1 LAEAGNRSTPI
12 FCQHP
17 FPTWEERGLVVA
29 KILCVD
35 DEPAAVALK
44 QTILERAG
52 HSVTTCYSAND
63 AIALLAKEPF
73 DAVVTDWKLGEES
86 GHQILLAAKT
96 GAQVPVVVVSGFCT
110 DAFRAT
116 EPQADIYLEKP
127 VDATELVAIIRALL
141 QSASDD
147 HEDLRQRG
155 A

>member
-1 LAEAGNRSTPI
+1 M
-12 FCQHP
+12 
-17 FPTWEERGLVVA
+17 A

-52 HSVTTCYSAND
+52 HSVMTCSSAND

-86 GHQILLAAKT
+86 GRKILLAAKT
-96 GAQVPVVVVSGFCT
+96 GVQVPVVVVSGYCAE
-110 DAFRAT
+110 AFRAV

-127 VDATELVAIIRALL
+127 VDAMELVAIIKALL
-141 QSASDD
+141 QPGPDGREGPNRSRS
-147 HEDLRQRG
+147 
-155 A
+155 